1 MKQDPN
7 YQQEQEKYQNPV
19 PSREFILQT
28 IREYDAPMSK
38 EELLEAFQIHDE
50 ERQEAIR
57 RRLRAMENDGQLVF
71 TKRRRYAL
79 PEKMDLLHFFR

>member
-38 EELLEAFQIHDE
+38 EELLETFQIQDE
-50 ERQEAIR
+50 
-57 RRLRAMENDGQLVF
+57 D
-71 TKRRRYAL
+71 
-79 PEKMDLLHFFR
+79 FFFF